1 MKAAST
7 PWTMRIITE
16 RAAQVLGA
24 KGEIVGT
31 FRILDARLVVEAV
44 NERARV
50 EREAYALE
58 WTAEDVRVLV
68 EGALREGTL

>member
-1 MKAAST
+1 VADT
-7 PWTMRIITE
+7 D
-16 RAAQVLGA
+16 G
-24 KGEIVGT
+24 
-31 FRILDARLVVEAV
+31 
-44 NERARV
+44 ARV